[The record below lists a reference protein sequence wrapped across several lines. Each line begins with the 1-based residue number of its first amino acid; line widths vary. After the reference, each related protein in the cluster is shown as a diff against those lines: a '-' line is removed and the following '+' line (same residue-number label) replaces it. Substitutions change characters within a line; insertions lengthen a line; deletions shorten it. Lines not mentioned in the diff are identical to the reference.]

1 MAIFK
6 DKAYVISFLI
16 HSLGFFVYLFLINTK
31 IEPTLKEQSVLF
43 EISLAQFQEE
53 ISPVKSEVVKQEVIK
68 PIEPEVVKPIVEKPA
83 IAKPIAKPI
92 KEAVK
97 EPIIKPVEPIVEQVV
112 EPITPQQEQS
122 IQEPVVNNTTQ
133 TPAQEAVV
141 SKEVITKDFV
151 ETNFTIIR
159 DMVLKNLV
167 YPKSAQR
174 MNQTGVVELTLV
186 IDPQGKLIE
195 YFVSKNSNFKALD
208 KAAFQSVEKTANA
221 LFPKPQTTSTIV
233 LPVSFRLN

>member
-1 MAIFK
+1 
-6 DKAYVISFLI
+6 
-16 HSLGFFVYLFLINTK
+16 LINTK
-31 IEPTLKEQSVLF
+31 IEPTLKEQSISF

-83 IAKPIAKPI
+83 IVKPIAKPI

-97 EPIIKPVEPIVEQVV
+97 EPVTKPIEPVVEQLV
-112 EPITPQQEQS
+112 EPITQPS
-122 IQEPVVNNTTQ
+122 IKEQEPIVSNTTQ
-133 TPAQEAVV
+133 TPAEEIVV
-141 SKEVITKDFV
+141 SKEVVAKDFV
-151 ETNFTIIR
+151 ETNFTVIR

-208 KAAFQSVEKTANA
+208 KAALQSVEKTANA

>member
-16 HSLGFFVYLFLINTK
+16 HSLVFFVYLFLINTK
-31 IEPTLKEQSVLF
+31 IEPTLKEQSISF

-83 IAKPIAKPI
+83 IVKPIAKPI

-97 EPIIKPVEPIVEQVV
+97 EPVTKPIEPVVEQLV
-112 EPITPQQEQS
+112 EPITQPS
-122 IQEPVVNNTTQ
+122 IKEQEPIVSNTTQ
-133 TPAQEAVV
+133 TPAEEIVV
-141 SKEVITKDFV
+141 SKEVVAKDFV
-151 ETNFTIIR
+151 ETNFTVIR

-208 KAAFQSVEKTANA
+208 KAALQSVEKTANA